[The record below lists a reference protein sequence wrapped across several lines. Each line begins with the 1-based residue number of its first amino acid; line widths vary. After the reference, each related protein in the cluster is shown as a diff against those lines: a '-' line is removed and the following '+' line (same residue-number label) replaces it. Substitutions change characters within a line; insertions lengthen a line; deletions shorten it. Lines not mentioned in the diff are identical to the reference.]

1 MYRAPFPAQ
10 LSVSDRRVIDNN
22 ATDVRVYQVWKGS
35 NKFFLGGR
43 VIFGPDVRS
52 IFLTI
57 SLIVIPVL
65 LFCAFVSRRIIYAF
79 DNHLGKLII
88 FILILLTVYVI
99 QDLILLLLTSGRD
112 PGIIPRNS
120 HPPELEEDGSTMS
133 TDWLGS
139 QSSAGVPNLP
149 PTKDVV
155 VNGVIVKVKYCQT
168 CMLYRPPRCSHCSIC
183 NNCVERF
190 DHHCPWVGQCIG
202 KTTYENFRYRYDSKR
217 NPYNRGC
224 VRNVCEV
231 FLSKIPKAKSNF
243 RAMVKVDSSSLFGS
257 TMSLA
262 RPMSP
267 NIRKKSFDIETGKR
281 QAVVAEDFEDIHS
294 QIDSVGGLERCG
306 TQPRHIIQCENS
318 NWEISPDIS
327 VMSAEFAMEQGF
339 KDREKVCKKGH

>member
-35 NKFFLGGR
+35 N
-43 VIFGPDVRS
+43 
-52 IFLTI
+52 
-57 SLIVIPVL
+57 
-65 LFCAFVSRRIIYAF
+65 
-79 DNHLGKLII
+79 
-88 FILILLTVYVI
+88 
-99 QDLILLLLTSGRD
+99 DLILLLLTSGRD

-224 VRNVCEV
+224 VRNVSEI
-231 FLSKIPKAKSNF
+231 FLSKIPKSKSNF

-262 RPMSP
+262 RSMSP

>member
-35 NKFFLGGR
+35 NFSSSIKPIKSLFAFWVCSVINIVLG
-43 VIFGPDVRS
+43 V
-52 IFLTI
+52 
-57 SLIVIPVL
+57 
-65 LFCAFVSRRIIYAF
+65 
-79 DNHLGKLII
+79 KL
-88 FILILLTVYVI
+88 V

-202 KTTYENFRYRYDSKR
+202 KVCYASVLIFQFMK
-217 NPYNRGC
+217 
-224 VRNVCEV
+224 NV
-231 FLSKIPKAKSNF
+231 
-243 RAMVKVDSSSLFGS
+243 G
-257 TMSLA
+257 
-262 RPMSP
+262 
-267 NIRKKSFDIETGKR
+267 
-281 QAVVAEDFEDIHS
+281 
-294 QIDSVGGLERCG
+294 
-306 TQPRHIIQCENS
+306 
-318 NWEISPDIS
+318 
-327 VMSAEFAMEQGF
+327 
-339 KDREKVCKKGH
+339 